1 MEEEHVVDQFDDAF
15 GVFGGFGGVDK
26 NGDDGPAVFVRDIKD
41 NGDGPLRLDSK
52 KREGYPF
59 SGGTWHGEA
68 REKG

>member
-26 NGDDGPAVFVRDIKD
+26 NGDDGPAVLVRDIKDNGDGPLED

-52 KREGYPF
+52 KREVYPF
-59 SGGTWHGEA
+59 
-68 REKG
+68 